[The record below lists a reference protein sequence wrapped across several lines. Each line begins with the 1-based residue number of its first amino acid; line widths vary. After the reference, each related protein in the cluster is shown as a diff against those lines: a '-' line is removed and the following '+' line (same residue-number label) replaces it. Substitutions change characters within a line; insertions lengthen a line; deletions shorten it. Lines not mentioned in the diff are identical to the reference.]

1 MNYSLGDQVN
11 LLILR
16 QTDLGYV
23 VKIDQRHEGLLFNNE
38 IHQVLYK
45 NQELKGFIKNIR
57 EDGKIDVTLR
67 PQGYRYSIEDDCD
80 RIIEKLKIK
89 SILLLSD
96 NSSPEEIKSQLG
108 MSKKA
113 FKKALGF
120 LYKRKIIEIKKGQI
134 ELI

>member
-16 QTDLGYV
+16 QTDLGFV

-57 EDGKIDVTLR
+57 VDGTLV
-67 PQGYRYSIEDDCD
+67 
-80 RIIEKLKIK
+80 
-89 SILLLSD
+89 
-96 NSSPEEIKSQLG
+96 
-108 MSKKA
+108 
-113 FKKALGF
+113 
-120 LYKRKIIEIKKGQI
+120 QI
-134 ELI
+134 QV

>member
-16 QTDLGYV
+16 ETDLGFV
-23 VKIDQRHEGLLFNNE
+23 VKIDQSREGLLFNNE

-57 EDGKIDVTLR
+57 VDGKIDVTLR

-96 NSSPEEIKSQLG
+96 NSSPEDIKSQLG

-113 FKKALGF
+113 FKKAL
-120 LYKRKIIEIKKGQI
+120 
-134 ELI
+134 

>member
-16 QTDLGYV
+16 QTDLGFV
-23 VKIDQRHEGLLFNNE
+23 VKIDQNHEGLLFNNE

-57 EDGKIDVTLR
+57 VDGKIDVTLR

-96 NSSPEEIKSQLG
+96 NSSPEDIKSQLG

-113 FKKALGF
+113 FKRALGA
-120 LYKRKIIEIKKGQI
+120 LYKEKKVILHHDKIEKV
-134 ELI
+134 

>member
-16 QTDLGYV
+16 QTDLGFV

-57 EDGKIDVTLR
+57 VDGKIDVTLR

-120 LYKRKIIEIKKGQI
+120 LYKRKIIEIKKG
-134 ELI
+134 